1 MSSITIRLTG
11 LAVALLAA
19 PLLSRSARAEEAKA
33 PGVKGEMLFF
43 INDAESKLEDLAA
56 ATPDSKFSWRPSAD
70 VRSFA
75 EVFMHVA
82 TANYGIP
89 ARLGV
94 KAPEGLK
101 LDGFEKALTKKADI
115 QKALKE
121 SFAHAKKGLLD
132 ASDADLDK
140 PVELFGTKTTFRGGY
155 MLVLSHAQ
163 EHMGQ
168 AVAYARMN
176 NIVPPWTAR
185 RQASKKGG
193 EKKTAKSD

>member
-1 MSSITIRLTG
+1 MSSITIRRTG
-11 LAVALLAA
+11 LAVGLLAA
-19 PLLSRSARAEEAKA
+19 ALFSRSARAEEAKA
-33 PGVKGEMLFF
+33 AGVKGEILHWLD
-43 INDAESKLEDLAA
+43 DAESKLEDLAA
-56 ATPDSKFSWRPSAD
+56 ATPESKYSWRPGPE
-70 VRSFA
+70 VRTTG

-82 TANYGIP
+82 AANYGIP

-140 PVELFGTKTTFRGGY
+140 PIDLFGSKTTFRGGY
-155 MLVLSHAQ
+155 LLVLSHAQ